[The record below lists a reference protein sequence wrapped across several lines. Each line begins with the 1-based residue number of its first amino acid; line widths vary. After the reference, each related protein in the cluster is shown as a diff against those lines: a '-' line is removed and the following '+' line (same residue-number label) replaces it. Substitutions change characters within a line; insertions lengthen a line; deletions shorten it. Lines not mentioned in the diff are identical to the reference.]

1 MTPSTMSSES
11 RIASDELMNGEH
23 EPAEGSHRFAS
34 VGDHVTIDPTVRVIG
49 AERVSIGSNVRID
62 AFVVLSAG
70 EGGIAI
76 GDYVHI
82 GAHGFVAGA
91 APIRIESFIGIS
103 GRVSIYS
110 SSDEYSGEGIVGPT
124 IPPDLRDVT
133 DAPVTVSKLC
143 AIGAGSVL
151 LPGVTLAEGA
161 GVAALSLVRDDVGP
175 FEMVAGVPAR
185 RIGTRARTLL
195 ELERRLRK
203 PVGTDAKLAR
213 YCPAMIN
220 WLRFETR

>member
-1 MTPSTMSSES
+1 MSTE
-11 RIASDELMNGEH
+11 R
-23 EPAEGSHRFAS
+23 EPAAGSHRFAS
-34 VGDHVTIDPTVRVIG
+34 LGDNVQIDPTVRVIG

-76 GDYVHI
+76 GDYVHL
-82 GAHGFVAGA
+82 GAHTFLAGA
-91 APIRIESFIGIS
+91 ARIEIGDFIGIS

-124 IPPDLRDVT
+124 IPPDFRDVT
-133 DAPVTVSKLC
+133 DAPVTVSDLC
-143 AIGAGSVL
+143 GIGAGSVL

-175 FEMVAGVPAR
+175 LEMVGGVPAK
-185 RIGTRARTLL
+185 RIGTRSRTLL
-195 ELERRLRK
+195 ELGRRLRE
-203 PVGTDAKLAR
+203 AR
-213 YCPAMIN
+213 
-220 WLRFETR
+220 RD